1 MLIIKMEI
9 TKEDFERYEEVRL
22 GGTTN
27 MFLVN
32 NVVAL
37 SGLTRE
43 KIFEIM
49 NNYEELREKFI

>member
-1 MLIIKMEI
+1 MEI